1 MSGEDLT
8 DRGLSRGRRWSE
20 LGADEVPLAWSVDN
34 ADGWIQ
40 GPLALDFLRGRRLAL
55 TLTDGQLALLLDQG
69 RVKAVFLAGEH
80 DLEVGSGAHVL
91 SPTQH
96 LLFLAPGDG
105 LELRWTPESPLR
117 CGAEG
122 QWSLIGNCRLEIEA
136 PCAFHDT
143 FLAGAE
149 PLDRAFALA
158 LVDRLVQGA
167 VAEHLSPA
175 SPGDA
180 AWSSTEVQARLMRL
194 LPEDLSDELAPCGLA
209 CRHLAVYTAHPP
221 VDHERERER
230 DVTASAAEPVPM
242 SGHSEDLRRH

>member
-20 LGADEVPLAWSVDN
+20 LSADEMPLAWSVDN
-34 ADGWIQ
+34 ADGLIQ
-40 GPLALDFLRGRRLAL
+40 GPLALDFVRERRLAL
-55 TLTDGQLALLLDQG
+55 TLADGQLALLLEQG
-69 RVKAVFLAGEH
+69 QVKAVFLTGEH
-80 DLEVGSGAHVL
+80 DLEVGSGEHGL

-122 QWSLIGNCRLEIEA
+122 QWSLIGNCRLDIEA
-136 PCAFHDT
+136 PRAFHDT

-167 VAEHLSPA
+167 IAGQLDPA
-175 SPGDA
+175 SPEDA
-180 AWSSTEVQARLMRL
+180 AWSSTEVQARLTRL
-194 LPEDLSDELAPCGLA
+194 LPEDLADELAPCGLA
-209 CRHLAVYTAHPP
+209 CRHLAIYTAHPP

-230 DVTASAAEPVPM
+230 NAAPPAAEPVPM
-242 SGHSEDLRRH
+242 SGHSEDMRRH